1 MGKNKFGKF
10 IAFTTAVAAIGGTC
24 YIFRDKIKNS
34 EIYNKICDAL
44 TDRLGGDTDFD
55 EFEDDDFDDTELF
68 SEEAKRN
75 REYTSINI
83 TGSSESKSDVS
94 ENDSENKPEEETPA
108 TEENTEI
115 KQDEETPVLDDN
127 SESEQEEAS
136 VPTENTESDTT
147 DTPVSEKDDIVVN
160 PSLTPSAFEYE
171 GLSDVS
177 EDPDSL
183 EEQDKLDF

>member
-44 TDRLGGDTDFD
+44 TDRLGDDTDFD

-68 SEEAKRN
+68 SEEAKHN

-83 TGSSESKSDVS
+83 TGGSESKSDVP
-94 ENDSENKPEEETPA
+94 EKDSENKPEEETPA
-108 TEENTEI
+108 PEENTES
-115 KQDEETPVLDDN
+115 KPEEETPVLEDN
-127 SESEQEEAS
+127 SESEQREAS
-136 VPTENTESDTT
+136 APTENAESDTK